1 MTRQRVLRV
10 VAFFIVGLV
19 MVWLPYRIHIAKYA
33 TDLRF
38 VTLSILIP
46 LCLFTTAVF
55 IALSAPERVRA
66 AKK

>member
-1 MTRQRVLRV
+1 MTRRVLLV
-10 VAFFIVGLV
+10 VAFFIVGVV

-38 VTLSILIP
+38 IALSILIP

-55 IALSAPERVRA
+55 IALSTPERVRA
-66 AKK
+66 IKK